1 LKSGFIG
8 IVGRPN
14 VGKSTLLNA
23 ILGEKI
29 AITTDK
35 PQTTRNNIR
44 GIYTRVDER
53 EETTSTDDVINA
65 FFGKTSEPARPK
77 EGVQM
82 VFIDT
87 PGIHKPH
94 SKLGTFMTE
103 SAMGTFREVDVIL
116 FLVDE
121 RLGNAGGDRFILD
134 KLSEVKTPKILI
146 INKTDTMK
154 PEEFREIYD
163 EYEKTGVFEDIIG
176 LSALKG
182 KGVDDL
188 LKKLESMMPEGPM
201 FFPEGMVTD
210 HPERFI
216 VSEII
221 REKLLLYLKEEVPH
235 GAAVEIES
243 FKVETDRN
251 GNDLAR
257 IGAVIYCERKS
268 HKAIIIGKEGK
279 KLKGI
284 GKAAREEIQGLLG
297 MKVMLEL
304 WVKIKENWRDSDF
317 ALSNFGYKE
326 NN

>member
-1 LKSGFIG
+1 MKSGFIG

-53 EETTSTDDVINA
+53 AEKTSSDDVINA
-65 FFGKTSEPARPK
+65 FFGKSDQPAEPT

-103 SAMGTFREVDVIL
+103 SAIGTFREVDVIL

-121 RLGNAGGDRFILD
+121 KLGTAGGDRYILD
-134 KLSEVKTPKILI
+134 KLQTVSTPKILI
-146 INKTDTMK
+146 INKTDTMD
-154 PEEFREIYD
+154 PEEFREIYE
-163 EYEKTGVFEDIIG
+163 EYEELGVFKDIIG
-176 LSALKG
+176 ISALKG
-182 KGVDDL
+182 KGVQDL
-188 LKKLESMMPEGPM
+188 LDKLESMMPEGPM
-201 FFPEGMVTD
+201 YFPEGMVTD

-221 REKLLLYLKEEVPH
+221 REKLLMYLKDEIPH
-235 GAAVEIES
+235 GVAVEIES
-243 FKVETDRN
+243 FKTDKDKN

-279 KLKGI
+279 KIKGV
-284 GKAAREEIQGLLG
+284 GKAAREEIQWLLG

-304 WVKIKENWRDSDF
+304 WVKVKENWRDSDF

-326 NN
+326 SN